1 MTLKIKKTHLNEILD
16 EARKNYP
23 MEACGILTGRIN
35 KNEKIVEKV
44 YHAKNV
50 LSSSSAYQI
59 DPIDELKAFEEAE
72 KEGLEVIGF
81 YHSHPLWDPFWS
93 DIDEEKGKLWIGYLQ
108 LIVSPRKGKV
118 KAYLKKDNGVEE
130 EQIIL
135 I

>member
-72 KEGLEVIGF
+72 KKD
-81 YHSHPLWDPFWS
+81 W
-93 DIDEEKGKLWIGYLQ
+93 KLL
-108 LIVSPRKGKV
+108 
-118 KAYLKKDNGVEE
+118 DF
-130 EQIIL
+130 IIH
-135 I
+135 IRFGTHFGQT